1 MIVSGKIHSIDLI
14 TKDITNVVLVKSR
27 KKKQYF
33 ISILFYYHFSDF
45 VKKEYLSDD
54 FVKIWFRIRSN
65 ARISQDNKTRYYT
78 DIIGDKIILVKRKGL
93 SIKKMINQYGM
104 EEKHKYYIEDTGE
117 IISQNTVTSARNAN
131 PNREPI

>member
-45 VKKEYLSDD
+45 VKREYLSDD

-65 ARISQDNKTRYYT
+65 ARISQETRYYT

>member
-45 VKKEYLSDD
+45 VKIEYLSDD